1 MVTMMSSLLFHSLP
15 QVQLFFPFSP
25 ALSVVVIKSG
35 HPEFL
40 NPRLRC
46 RHVYFQQNAFSP
58 FLPLLSDLYLV
69 PLMFQVA
76 LHCAPYAIKAFLSST
91 PPSPQPAP
99 HCSSPPLPPASAVGT
114 NTLSHLICDSVL
126 QNPRTLVLLKG
137 PDLYIREGPS
147 LTPRSQCH

>member
-1 MVTMMSSLLFHSLP
+1 MRYFNAMVTRMSSILFHSLP
-15 QVQLFFPFSP
+15 QVRLFFPFSP

-40 NPRLRC
+40 SPRHCC

-76 LHCAPYAIKAFLSST
+76 LHCALCAIKAFFSST
-91 PPSPQPAP
+91 LPHSLLFTAP
-99 HCSSPPLPPASAVGT
+99 LRPLPPASAVVT
-114 NTLSHLICDSVL
+114 NTVSHLICDSVL
-126 QNPRTLVLLKG
+126 QNPRTFVPLKG
-137 PDLYIREGPS
+137 PGL
-147 LTPRSQCH
+147 